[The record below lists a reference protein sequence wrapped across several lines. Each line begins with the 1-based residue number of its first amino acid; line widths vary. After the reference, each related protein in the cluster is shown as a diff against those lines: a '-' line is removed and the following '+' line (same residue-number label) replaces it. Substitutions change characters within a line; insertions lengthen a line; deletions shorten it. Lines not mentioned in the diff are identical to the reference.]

1 MHFHPFDYYYTVALD
16 FPGSVDLCQHSLQ
29 LISKGK
35 PYAPDL
41 SSVANSTSTHLKIR
55 RLTYSVRNLSWQTI
69 RYVICIL
76 GTLAEIAEKVGNSL
90 ANCNKVRKLHFI
102 F

>member
-41 SSVANSTSTHLKIR
+41 FSVANSTHFKI
-55 RLTYSVRNLSWQTI
+55 S
-69 RYVICIL
+69 
-76 GTLAEIAEKVGNSL
+76 
-90 ANCNKVRKLHFI
+90 
-102 F
+102 